1 MHTIIGVKELR
12 ENLDTYAQK
21 VQRGHSFVVTR
32 KSRPLFSIVPVEAE
46 EKWETVVD
54 FTDIMKG
61 GVSLER
67 VLKAL

>member
-32 KSRPLFSIVPVEAE
+32 KSRPLFSIVPIEAE

-54 FTDIMKG
+54 FSKMKNG
-61 GVSLER
+61 GIPLEE
-67 VLKAL
+67 VLRAL